1 MNKTIMIIGLVFG
14 VLALLLGIAY
24 PFLKKLTEKTETKVD
39 DIALDVTKS
48 IVDFVDKNFG
58 NMTGSNKKIRAVDLI
73 TMKLESYG
81 IKGIDVSGLIE
92 RVITDK
98 KIVEISKKEE
108 ISDVVGK

>member
-1 MNKTIMIIGLVFG
+1 
-14 VLALLLGIAY
+14 
-24 PFLKKLTEKTETKVD
+24 
-39 DIALDVTKS
+39 
-48 IVDFVDKNFG
+48 
-58 NMTGSNKKIRAVDLI
+58 MTGSNKKIRAVDLI

-108 ISDVVGK
+108 ISDMVGK